1 MDVVHRNYT
10 GLALVGKSLKGG
22 PITPTMINLTG
33 TAKTIFDEV
42 MDEIDEEINQ
52 AFEGIFSEDV
62 LRTLVT
68 GIQDA
73 VKEDVTRTISENY
86 SDGMKAV
93 HKLILGEKTSRV
105 VTKMAKE
112 KLSELSS
119 DIIKR
124 SFDVVDELRNEI
136 IGEVFEETES

>member
-1 MDVVHRNYT
+1 MND
-10 GLALVGKSLKGG
+10 
-22 PITPTMINLTG
+22 LTG

-52 AFEGIFSEDV
+52 AFDGIFSDKTMRE
-62 LRTLVT
+62 LVT
-68 GIQDA
+68 GIQEA
-73 VKEDVTRTISENY
+73 VKEDVTKTISENY

-105 VTKMAKE
+105 VTKVVKAK
-112 KLSELSS
+112 LGELSS
-119 DIIKR
+119 DILRR